1 MVHTFTDENFDNDVL
16 KADRPVLVDFW
27 AQWCGPCQAMTPIIE
42 EITEEYDGKMLIG
55 KMDVDA
61 NPETTQKYGIM
72 SIPSNVLFFLISNS
86 HPLLRLL
93 IYLQVD
99 FALEEYEQI

>member
-72 SIPSNVLFFLISNS
+72 SIPSIKIFKGGEIIEEMVG
-86 HPLLRLL
+86 
-93 IYLQVD
+93 
-99 FALEEYEQI
+99 ALPKNALKTKIEANL